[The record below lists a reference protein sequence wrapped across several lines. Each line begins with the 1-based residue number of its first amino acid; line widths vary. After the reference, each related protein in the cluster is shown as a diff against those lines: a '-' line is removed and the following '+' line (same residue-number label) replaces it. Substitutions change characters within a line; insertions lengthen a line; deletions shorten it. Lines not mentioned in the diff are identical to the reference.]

1 MPIVLVILVG
11 TVLLARGEAGAGS
24 DPAACA
30 WTLAAGTIGPLAG
43 LWAGV
48 RVSLSR
54 IGTGRPAVRAVARAE
69 RMRRLV
75 PWIAT
80 AAVAVATH
88 AFGWLA
94 AVRAAI
100 GDLPAIDELVAILP
114 AVAAMVAATWIDWP
128 LEQRLRRLAW
138 LDRIESGLPPWP
150 EMSRTRATL
159 AWVRG
164 GGITLV
170 LVPVAAV
177 LAASEATARMV
188 APLAGPDSAALASLV
203 ASAAT
208 LVVSPVL
215 LRFALGLRP
224 LPPGPVREEVE
235 RARSAHRVRLGGA
248 YLWPT
253 GGLVANAAIL
263 GLVPRMRYLL
273 LSDLLLAALSRE
285 EVLAV
290 VEHEL
295 AHVKRRHLPWL
306 ALAVA
311 SIAVLAAVAADAS
324 VRAIGNAFDA
334 GEPVRLDPVAG
345 LATGVAAFLGLGWIS
360 RRFERQADAFA
371 AAELSRRAGSPVVEF
386 AAVEATASALDRVAE
401 LAHVDPRRPS
411 WRHGSIRWRQGNLKA
426 LAGLPVDRL
435 PIDRT
440 VRRIKLATLA
450 AAIVATWLLVRTPDG
465 PPTDPSARP
474 KYDAT
479 AFDEGTD
486 ACAS

>member
-1 MPIVLVILVG
+1 VPIVLVILVG
-11 TVLLARGEAGAGS
+11 TVLLARGDAGGAV
-24 DPAACA
+24 DARACA
-30 WTLAAGTIGPLAG
+30 WTLVAGTLGPLVALAAIVRSARAG
-43 LWAGV
+43 LGSGSATV
-48 RVSLSR
+48 AS
-54 IGTGRPAVRAVARAE
+54 RAVARAE

-80 AAVAVATH
+80 AAVATATH
-88 AFGWLA
+88 AFGWLGA
-94 AVRAAI
+94 IRGAI
-100 GDLPAIDELVAILP
+100 GDVPALDELVAILP
-114 AVAAMVAATWIDWP
+114 AVATMVAATWIHWP

-150 EMSRTRATL
+150 EPGRTRATL

-164 GGITLV
+164 GGITIV
-170 LVPVAAV
+170 LVPVVAI
-177 LAASEATARMV
+177 LAASETAEGLV
-188 APLAGPDSAALASLV
+188 APVAGPDAAALASLV
-203 ASAAT
+203 ASVAT
-208 LVVSPVL
+208 LLVSPLL
-215 LRFALGLRP
+215 LRYALGLGP
-224 LPPGPVREEVE
+224 LPPGPVRDEVSL
-235 RARSAHRVRLGGA
+235 ACAAHRVRLAGA
-248 YLWPT
+248 YVWPT

-263 GLVPRMRYLL
+263 GILPRLRYLL

-285 EVLAV
+285 EILAV

-295 AHVKRRHLPWL
+295 AHVKRRHLPWM

-311 SIAVLAAVAADAS
+311 SIAVLAAVAADES
-324 VRAIGNAFDA
+324 LRAVGGGADA
-334 GEPVRLDPVAG
+334 AVRLELAG
-345 LATGVAAFLGLGWIS
+345 GVLSGVAAFLGLGWIS

-426 LAGLPVDRL
+426 IAGLPVDRL

-440 VRRIKLATLA
+440 VRRIKFATLVA
-450 AAIVATWLLVRTPDG
+450 AAVAAWLLVRMPAGSPADH
-465 PPTDPSARP
+465 SVHP
-474 KYDAT
+474 KYDAV
-479 AFDEGTD
+479 AFDEGTA